1 MSERILK
8 ALMQLFAI
16 IANRDLV
23 TDEAR
28 GIVVNF
34 LRQQVTSRNQ
44 EFYLKFFD
52 EYLVSL
58 RGKSAE
64 GREGKRI
71 AANSVK
77 VLKICTEINGEL
89 DQKQKYIVLLKLI
102 EFSNSFGEPA
112 GQQEVEF
119 IETVSSVFNISPEL
133 HKICNAFCQ
142 SKHHSELPDSDAL
155 LVIHSGEK
163 LPYSFVKSIT
173 NETLYGELCFLNV
186 RDEGLLFV
194 RYFGNMPLLMNGQ
207 TLKSGQVYPFSQ
219 GSVIR
224 EARLAPVYYSDVV
237 RCFLDFRQEDQISMT
252 VNQVEYRFGNGA
264 VGMHPISFSATSGNL
279 IGIMGGSGAG
289 KSTLLNIL
297 NGNLAPQQGEVLING
312 VNIHRQKEQLQG
324 IIGYIPQDDLLMDD
338 LTVFQNLFY
347 NSKLG
352 LGDLPDEEITV
363 QAEDLLDSLGLLRI
377 KDLRVGDPLNKMVSG
392 GQRKRLNI
400 ALELIRKPA
409 VLFVDEPTSGLSSL
423 DSENVMDLLK
433 QLSLQGKLVFVV
445 IHQPS
450 SDIFKLFDKLLILD
464 TGGYPIYYGNPS
476 DSVIYFKKTAGFA
489 SADTSECV
497 TCGNINP
504 EQIFTIIESKVF
516 DEFGHPTPNR
526 KISPPEWYSYYE
538 ENRLPNVVGK
548 TSLPDE
554 SGHHKKPSRLRQLKV
569 FLTRDVL
576 SKLKNSQYM
585 LINFLEAPVLA
596 FILAYFLKYYAP
608 GADYIFKDNLNL
620 PAYIFMGVIV
630 ALFMGL
636 TVSAEEIIKDK
647 KILKREEFLN
657 LSRGSYLFSKILI
670 MLGISAIQ
678 TFSFVLIGNY
688 IFEVQ
693 GMFTDYWLMLFSV
706 SCFGNL
712 MGLNISSAFNSAVTI
727 YILIP
732 FLIIPQII
740 LSGVMVKF
748 DNLNPVV
755 SNRTKVP
762 VIGEIMASRWAFE
775 ALAVNQYSGNEY
787 EKHFFDLNKQMSE
800 TVYRKD
806 FWIVKM
812 NDKLDSLHKGFNKE
826 ANELLLKNEF
836 TEAFGRIPVEGK
848 FSPELIANAGDPSA
862 YGVMKQYINDAKKYY
877 MNHYKTL
884 SSRRDQK
891 VKELENKG
899 GGPEFLARLKADFTN
914 DGLSDLVSTTGDF
927 DFIIEENNRFARR
940 FRPVMMDGS
949 QHSLIR
955 APFYVSGKNLFGTI
969 TGTYIVNLMVIW
981 MMTGILVVTLYNNSL
996 KKFLG
1001 FSERLLSGLIS
1012 AKKKS

>member
-16 IANRDLV
+16 IANRDLL
-23 TDEAR
+23 TDEPR
-28 GIVVNF
+28 GIVINF
-34 LRQQVTSRNQ
+34 LRQQVASRSQ

-52 EYLVSL
+52 DYFVTL
-58 RGKSAE
+58 RGKSSE

-142 SKHHSELPDSDAL
+142 SMHFSELPDSDAL
-155 LVIHSGEK
+155 LVIHSGSS
-163 LPYSFVKSIT
+163 LPYSNIKGIT

-186 RDEGLLFV
+186 KDEGLLFV

-237 RCFLDFRQEDQISMT
+237 RCFLDFRKEDQVSLT

-264 VGMHPISFSATSGNL
+264 IGMHPISFSATSGNL

-297 NGNLAPQQGEVLING
+297 NGNLTPQTGEVLVNG
-312 VNIHRQKEQLQG
+312 VNIHRQKDQLQG
-324 IIGYIPQDDLLMDD
+324 VIGYIPQDDLLMDD

-352 LGDLPDEEITV
+352 LGDLPDEEITR
-363 QAEDLLDSLGLLRI
+363 QAEELLDSLGLLRI

-400 ALELIRKPA
+400 ALELIRKPE

-433 QLSLQGKLVFVV
+433 QLSLQGKLIFVV

-464 TGGYPIYYGNPS
+464 IGGYPIYYGNPS

-526 KISPPEWYSYYE
+526 KISSQEWYSYYE
-538 ENRLPNVVGK
+538 ENRLPNVANK
-548 TSLPDE
+548 NQLPAA
-554 SGHHKKPSRLRQLKV
+554 SKRHSKPSRMRQLKV

-576 SKLKNSQYM
+576 SKLRNNQYM
-585 LINFLEAPVLA
+585 MINFLEAPVLA

-608 GADYIFKDNLNL
+608 GAEYFFKDNLNL

-636 TVSAEEIIKDK
+636 TVSAEEIIKDR
-647 KILKREEFLN
+647 KILKREEFLD
-657 LSRGSYLFSKILI
+657 LSRGSYLFSKIMI

-678 TFSFVLIGNY
+678 TFTFVVIGNY

-762 VIGEIMASRWAFE
+762 IIGEIMASRWAFE
-775 ALAVNQYSGNEY
+775 ALAVNQYSKNEY
-787 EKHFFDLNKQMSE
+787 EKHFFDLNKKMSE
-800 TVYRKD
+800 TVFRRD

-812 NDKLDSLHKGFNKE
+812 NDKLDSLHNGFNKKD
-826 ANELLLKNEF
+826 NELLLMNEF
-836 TEAFGRIPVEGK
+836 SDALGRIPVESK
-848 FSPELIANAGDPSA
+848 FSTTMISNAGDKVA
-862 YGVMKQYINDAKKYY
+862 YSTMKQYLNDAKKFY
-877 MNHYKTL
+877 MNHYKAL
-884 SSRRDQK
+884 SKQRDQRVK
-891 VKELENKG
+891 VLEAKVG
-899 GGPEFLARLKADFTN
+899 GAEYLSKLKADYTN

-927 DFIIEENNRFARR
+927 DFIIEENHRFVRR

-949 QHSLIR
+949 PHTLIR
-955 APFYVSGKNLFGTI
+955 APFYVSGKNLFGT
-969 TGTYIVNLMVIW
+969 TAGTYAVNLMVIW
-981 MMTGILVVTLYNNSL
+981 LMTGVLVVTLYNNSL
-996 KKFLG
+996 RK
-1001 FSERLLSGLIS
+1001 LLSLAENLFS
-1012 AKKKS
+1012 RKFSRKKKS